1 MPEMHFV
8 DSSNVESIGY
18 DADTQELHVSFVNT
32 GRTYV
37 YYGVD
42 QWVFD
47 EFMQSDSKGSYLN
60 NSIKGNYDYAPL

>member
-18 DADTQELHVSFVNT
+18 DPDARELHVSFANT

-37 YYGVD
+37 YYDVD
-42 QWVFD
+42 EWVFD
-47 EFMQSDSKGSYLN
+47 EFMQADSKGSYLN
-60 NSIKGNYDYAPL
+60 NTIKGNHDYAPL